1 MKWIKATEILDILS
15 KKEDKLLTF
24 KSGTMNFTGWY
35 YPEDNNFQDVLNGTF
50 PIEDIYVLDESPS
63 PSPVG
68 RSVQELAEKWA
79 EENYCN
85 DREALSPIEKEKYD
99 KVVDAYKK
107 GWLQSSIPVKKDM
120 NAESYLEGLL
130 GRFKP
135 FLIQGHIDWTEN
147 LKSQIKNYAAIAG
160 ASVSLPSPIP
170 VSIVEQLEKANP
182 YGESTSNRSMGK
194 SLGWEECLSK
204 LRELIA
210 AQPEIEYKIT
220 PDILEKMKEK
230 ADVWNDEIKPHIL
243 RGIGIGF
250 LMAINHFKLNTAP
263 QPAAVPD
270 VNVLTDALEKVS
282 KYGSSNS
289 DAIEDWAEMRTIA
302 SVALSQFNTSKQSGT
317 GNYIS
322 LSAAVNEFLSTIPLD
337 NGNNYLPGFGIAL
350 DRVRQALPASKQHK
364 EDKV

>member
-1 MKWIKATEILDILS
+1 MTIIPLKVKDAKGVTHEVQKYILDPDGRIHIWCNS
-15 KKEDKLLTF
+15 
-24 KSGTMNFTGWY
+24 WY
-35 YPEDNNFQDVLNGTF
+35 GHHIIGQDCEW
-50 PIEDIYVLDESPS
+50 PDS

-68 RSVQELAEKWA
+68 RSVQELAKA
-79 EENYCN
+79 YASNSPTSN
-85 DREALSPIEKEKYD
+85 MTIFDRE
-99 KVVDAYKK
+99 
-107 GWLQSSIPVKKDM
+107 
-120 NAESYLEGLL
+120 
-130 GRFKP
+130 
-135 FLIQGHIDWTEN
+135 H
-147 LKSQIKNYAAIAG
+147 AAFIAG
-160 ASVSLPSPIP
+160 TSVSLPSPIP

-194 SLGWEECLSK
+194 SLGWEECTSK

-270 VNVLTDALEKVS
+270 VSVLTDALEKVS